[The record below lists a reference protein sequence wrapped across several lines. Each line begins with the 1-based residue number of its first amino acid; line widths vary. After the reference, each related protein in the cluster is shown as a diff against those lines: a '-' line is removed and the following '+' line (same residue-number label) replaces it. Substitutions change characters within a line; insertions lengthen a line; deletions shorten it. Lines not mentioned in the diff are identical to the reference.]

1 LERFDG
7 YWGHKPYID
16 RLVLRPIKNATV
28 RFTALRAG
36 DVDIVERTSY
46 EWVKQIRKGK
56 FKGYGIAEAASANQQ
71 AILFNVANP
80 PFNNKKLR
88 FAVGHAVNKKEILS
102 AAFFGFGAVDNQKYP
117 KGHTWHFEGLPWPEY
132 NLDKAKALLKESG
145 YKGESIELITAPGEV
160 QETMAAVLQAQL
172 KRIGMN
178 IRIATMDIAAYNVRE
193 RNGTFAFRF
202 RGGGFFADPWT
213 TYARNFLC
221 EADLKR
227 RIANNSGYCNQQ
239 VQELLQKAESELD
252 KNKRRELFRQILTK
266 SAEDLPEI
274 HVGFVPR
281 FFTFRENIKGFTT
294 DPDGYFL
301 WSGGGVTHTW
311 IEK

>member
-1 LERFDG
+1 
-7 YWGHKPYID
+7 
-16 RLVLRPIKNATV
+16 
-28 RFTALRAG
+28 
-36 DVDIVERTSY
+36 
-46 EWVKQIRKGK
+46 
-56 FKGYGIAEAASANQQ
+56 
-71 AILFNVANP
+71 
-80 PFNNKKLR
+80 
-88 FAVGHAVNKKEILS
+88 
-102 AAFFGFGAVDNQKYP
+102 
-117 KGHTWHFEGLPWPEY
+117 
-132 NLDKAKALLKESG
+132 
-145 YKGESIELITAPGEV
+145 
-160 QETMAAVLQAQL
+160 MAAVLQAQL

-252 KNKRRELFRQILTK
+252 KKKRRELFRQILTK